1 MMSKGCHTRVDRV
14 SKCLDSHLR
23 RNDPYV
29 TKKVFMNKKT
39 INLLIIAGCL
49 FLIFGWVGN
58 ANAASSNNNLAQTEM
73 ATICVNAFHDENAN
87 GQHEDNEG
95 FMAGVTFIIAD
106 ESVVIAQA
114 VSNGTDKAVCF
125 ENLTPGT
132 YQVAQDVPAP
142 LEMTTA
148 ANTSIE
154 AVAGNPIGL
163 EFGSRVPVQNTAP
176 TESVDAEPTAVST
189 EEPAAETSG
198 NNLVAWGGLLVII
211 LAVVLLGII
220 IFALLRR

>member
-1 MMSKGCHTRVDRV
+1 
-14 SKCLDSHLR
+14 
-23 RNDPYV
+23 
-29 TKKVFMNKKT
+29 MNKKT
-39 INLLIIAGCL
+39 INLLLLAGCL
-49 FLIFGWVGN
+49 FLIFGWAGSIE
-58 ANAASSNNNLAQTEM
+58 AASSNHSLAQTEM

-106 ESVVIAQA
+106 ESTVIAQA
-114 VSNGTDKAVCF
+114 VSNGTNTAVCF

-148 ANTSIE
+148 ANTSID

-176 TESVDAEPTAVST
+176 TEPEPVDEVTAEPTP
-189 EEPAAETSG
+189 EPAAAESG
-198 NNLVAWGGLLVII
+198 FNIVAWGGLLVII
-211 LAVVLLGII
+211 LAIILLGII

>member
-1 MMSKGCHTRVDRV
+1 
-14 SKCLDSHLR
+14 
-23 RNDPYV
+23 
-29 TKKVFMNKKT
+29 MNKKT
-39 INLLIIAGCL
+39 IYLTLFAGFL
-49 FLIFGWVGN
+49 FLIFSWASQV
-58 ANAASSNNNLAQTEM
+58 NAASSNNSLAQTEM

-106 ESVVIAQA
+106 DATVIAQA
-114 VSNGTDKAVCF
+114 VSNGTNTAVCF
-125 ENLTPGT
+125 ENLPPGT

-154 AVAGNPIGL
+154 AVADNPIGL

-176 TESVDAEPTAVST
+176 TESEPVDEAATAKPTAEPT
-189 EEPAAETSG
+189 EESG
-198 NNLVAWGGLLVII
+198 NNLVAWGGLLVIV
-211 LAVVLLGII
+211 LAVVLLGVL